1 MQSQVLL
8 AGDIHLGRR
17 PAHLPKDLDQH
28 GLSPV
33 ELTPAEGW
41 LRLVRFAVEQGIA
54 AVVLTGDVVEADP
67 HRLEAFGHLQSGV
80 RELVQNGI
88 GVYSMVGDHDVEA
101 LEEVTQLIPAFHL
114 VGQGGKWE
122 WVTLSHQ
129 SEPIMNILG
138 WSFPK
143 QGITRSPLEQDL
155 PLPPDEKL
163 PRFGILHDL
172 DTPDGFYTPASRR
185 RLEDIELDGW
195 FIGHKHKPSPLGSDS
210 FIGYLGSL
218 VGLDPSETG
227 LHGPWVLEIDD
238 RGRFSIKQISLG
250 PLRWEELSVAV
261 DKLSGK
267 EDLKDAVRDAMAS
280 LHKRLLPQLEG
291 VKAVGCRIKLVGPKE
306 LHLDVAHP
314 LNPSELEDFKP
325 RFDEI
330 LYFVEGI
337 IDHSRLSLDLKRI
350 AQASDPPGLL
360 ARQLLALKNQEEDAR
375 QLIREARHRLE
386 KEAASSAWS
395 KLEGIQLGE
404 DQIRELLLQTGLSA
418 LEELLGQV
426 EPRHREDIRSW
437 S

>member
-17 PAHLPKDLDQH
+17 PAHLPRDIDRH
-28 GLSPV
+28 GISPV

-41 LRLVRFAVEQGIA
+41 LRLVRFAVERGIA
-54 AVVLTGDVVEADP
+54 AVVLTGDVVEADH
-67 HRLEAFGHLQSGV
+67 HRSEAFGHLQSGV
-80 RELVQNGI
+80 LELVQHGI
-88 GVYSMVGDHDVEA
+88 EVYSVVGDHDVEA
-101 LEEVTQLIPAFHL
+101 LEKVTQLIPAFHL

-129 SEPIMNILG
+129 SEPIMNLLG

-143 QGITRSPLEQDL
+143 QGITQSPLEQDL

-172 DTPDGFYTPASRR
+172 DAPDSVYAPASRR

-195 FIGHKHKPSPLGSDS
+195 FIGHKHKPSQLGSDS
-210 FIGYLGSL
+210 LIGYLGSL

-227 LHGPWVLEIDD
+227 LHGPWVLEIDGL
-238 RGRFSIKQISLG
+238 GRFSIKQISLG
-250 PLRWEELSVAV
+250 PLRWEELPVAV

-267 EDLKDAVRDAMAS
+267 GDLKDILRDSMAS
-280 LHKRLLPQLEG
+280 LHNRLLSQLAG
-291 VKAVGCRIKLVGPKE
+291 VKAVGCRIKLVGPRE
-306 LHLDVAHP
+306 HHQDVAQR
-314 LNPSELEDFKP
+314 LNPSDLEDLKP
-325 RFDEI
+325 RFDEV

-337 IDHSRLSLDLKRI
+337 IDSSPPSLDLKRI

-360 ARQLLALKNQEEDAR
+360 ARHLLALENQEEEAR
-375 QLIREARHRLE
+375 QLTQEARHRLE

-395 KLEGIQLGE
+395 ELERIQLTE
-404 DQIRELLLQTGLSA
+404 DQIRDLLLEAGLSA
-418 LEELLGQV
+418 LKELLGQI
-426 EPRHREDIRSW
+426 EPGNREDIRSW

>member
-17 PAHLPKDLDQH
+17 PAHLPRDIDQY
-28 GLSPV
+28 GVLPV

-41 LRLVRFAVEQGIA
+41 LRLVRFAVDRGIA
-54 AVVLTGDVVEADP
+54 AVVLTGDIVESDN
-67 HRLEAFGHLQSGV
+67 HRLEAFRHLQSGV
-80 RELVQNGI
+80 LELVENGI
-88 GVYSMVGDHDVEA
+88 GVYSVVGNHDVEA
-101 LEEVTQLIPAFHL
+101 LEKVTQLIPAFHL

-143 QGITRSPLEQDL
+143 QGITQSPLEQDL

-172 DTPDGFYTPASRR
+172 DTPDSSYAPASRR

-210 FIGYLGSL
+210 SIGYLGSL

-238 RGRFSIKQISLG
+238 RGQFSIKQISLG
-250 PLRWEELSVAV
+250 PLRWEELPVAV
-261 DKLSGK
+261 DKLRG
-267 EDLKDAVRDAMAS
+267 EGDLKDALRDSMAS

-291 VKAVGCRIKLVGPKE
+291 VKTVGCRIKLVGPRE
-306 LHLDVAHP
+306 LHRDVAQR
-314 LNPSELEDFKP
+314 LNSSELEGLKP

-337 IDHSRLSLDLKRI
+337 IDHSRLSLNLKGI
-350 AQASDPPGLL
+350 AQANDPPGLL
-360 ARQLLALKNQEEDAR
+360 ARQLLALENQEEDAR

-395 KLEGIQLGE
+395 QLEGIQLGE
-404 DQIRELLLQTGLSA
+404 DQIRELLWQTGLSA
-418 LEELLGQV
+418 LEELLGQI
-426 EPRHREDIRSW
+426 EPRNREDIRSW

>member
-1 MQSQVLL
+1 MQSQVLF
-8 AGDIHLGRR
+8 AGDIHLGSR
-17 PAHLPKDLDQH
+17 PVHLPRDIDQH
-28 GLSPV
+28 GISPV

-41 LRLVRFAVEQGIA
+41 LSLVRFAVEQGIA
-54 AVVLTGDVVEADP
+54 AVVLTGDVVEAD
-67 HRLEAFGHLQSGV
+67 HHHLEAFGHLQSGV
-80 RELVQNGI
+80 LELVQNGI
-88 GVYSMVGDHDVEA
+88 EVYSVVGGHDVEA
-101 LEEVTQLIPAFHL
+101 LEKVTQLIPAFHL

-143 QGITRSPLEQDL
+143 QGITQSPLEQDL

-172 DTPDGFYTPASRR
+172 DTPDCGYAPASRR

-195 FIGHKHKPSPLGSDS
+195 FIGHQHKPSQLGSDS
-210 FIGYLGSL
+210 LIGYLGPL

-238 RGRFSIKQISLG
+238 RGQFSIKQISLG
-250 PLRWEELSVAV
+250 PLRWEELPVAV

-267 EDLKDAVRDAMAS
+267 GDLKDILRDSMAS
-280 LHKRLLPQLEG
+280 LHRRLLPQLEG
-291 VKAVGCRIKLVGPKE
+291 VKAVGCRIKLVGPRE
-306 LHLDVAHP
+306 LHRDVAQRLKP
-314 LNPSELEDFKP
+314 LDLEDLKP

-337 IDHSRLSLDLKRI
+337 IDDSWLSLDLKRI
-350 AQASDPPGLL
+350 AQAGDPPGLL
-360 ARQLLALKNQEEDAR
+360 ARQLLALENQEEDAR

-395 KLEGIQLGE
+395 QLEGIQLTE
-404 DQIRELLLQTGLSA
+404 DQVRELLLQAGFPA
-418 LEELLGQV
+418 LKELLEQI
-426 EPRHREDIRSW
+426 EPRNREDVRSW

>member
-17 PAHLPKDLDQH
+17 PVHLPRDIDRH
-28 GLSPV
+28 GISPV

-41 LRLVRFAVEQGIA
+41 LRLVRFAVQEGIA
-54 AVVLTGDVVEADP
+54 AVVLTGDIVEAD
-67 HRLEAFGHLQSGV
+67 HQQLEAFGCLQSGIL
-80 RELVQNGI
+80 ELVENGI
-88 GVYSMVGDHDVEA
+88 GVYSVVGDHDVEA
-101 LEEVTQLIPAFHL
+101 LEKVTQSIPAFHL

-129 SEPIMNILG
+129 SQPIMNILG

-143 QGITRSPLEQDL
+143 QGTTRSPLEQDL

-172 DTPDGFYTPASRR
+172 DTPDIHAPDSRR

-195 FIGHKHKPSPLGSDS
+195 FIGHKHKPSQLGSDS
-210 FIGYLGSL
+210 LIGYLGSL

-227 LHGPWVLEIDD
+227 LHGPWMLEVDD
-238 RGRFSIKQISLG
+238 RGQFSIKQISLG
-250 PLRWEELSVAV
+250 PLRWEELPVAV
-261 DKLSGK
+261 DQLSSEG
-267 EDLKDAVRDAMAS
+267 DFKDILRDSMAS

-291 VKAVGCRIKLVGPKE
+291 VKAVGCRIKLVGPRE
-306 LHLDVAHP
+306 IHRDVAHR
-314 LNPSELEDFKP
+314 LNPSDLEEVKP
-325 RFDEI
+325 KFDEV

-360 ARQLLALKNQEEDAR
+360 ARQLLALENQKEDAR
-375 QLIREARHRLE
+375 QLILEARHRLE
-386 KEAASSAWS
+386 KEAASSDWS
-395 KLEGIQLGE
+395 QLERIQLTE
-404 DQIRELLLQTGLSA
+404 DQIRELLLQTGFSA
-418 LEELLGQV
+418 LEELLGQI
-426 EPRHREDIRSW
+426 EPRNREEFRSW

>member
-17 PAHLPKDLDQH
+17 PAHLPRDIDRH
-28 GLSPV
+28 GISPV

-41 LRLVRFAVEQGIA
+41 LRLVRYAVQEGIA
-54 AVVLTGDVVEADP
+54 AVVLTGDIVEAD
-67 HRLEAFGHLQSGV
+67 HQRLEAFGYLQSGIL
-80 RELVQNGI
+80 ELVENGI
-88 GVYSMVGDHDVEA
+88 GVYSVVGDHDVEA
-101 LEEVTQLIPAFHL
+101 LEEVTQSIPAFHL

-129 SEPIMNILG
+129 GQPIMNILG

-143 QGITRSPLEQDL
+143 QGTTRSPLEQDL

-172 DTPDGFYTPASRR
+172 ETPDIHAPDSRR

-210 FIGYLGSL
+210 LIGYLGSL

-227 LHGPWVLEIDD
+227 LHGPWILEIDE
-238 RGRFSIKQISLG
+238 RGQFSIKQISLG
-250 PLRWEELSVAV
+250 PLRWEELPVAV
-261 DKLSGK
+261 DKLSNEG
-267 EDLKDAVRDAMAS
+267 DLKDILRDSMAS

-291 VKAVGCRIKLVGPKE
+291 VKAVGCRIKLVGPRE
-306 LHLDVAHP
+306 IHRDVAHR
-314 LNPSELEDFKP
+314 LNPSDLEDVKP
-325 RFDEI
+325 RFDEV

-337 IDHSRLSLDLKRI
+337 IDYSRLSLDLKRI

-360 ARQLLALKNQEEDAR
+360 ARQLLALENGEEDAR

-386 KEAASSAWS
+386 KEVASSDWS
-395 KLEGIQLGE
+395 QLERIQLTQE
-404 DQIRELLLQTGLSA
+404 QIRELLLQTGLSA
-418 LEELLGQV
+418 LEELLGQI
-426 EPRHREDIRSW
+426 EPRNREDIRSW